1 MSLLTT
7 NVINFRATTNIKFIN
22 HIYAILSF
30 IENNEEIINDRNT
43 SSMLVLDLQ
52 YFKTMLLSFIFV

>member
-7 NVINFRATTNIKFIN
+7 NVINFRATTN
-22 HIYAILSF
+22 HIYATLSF